1 MNALR
6 LTLAQLARRP
16 LQTILVIVL
25 LGLGVATLLALTVA
39 RAQFSEQLT
48 RDARGID
55 LVVGAKGSPLQLI
68 LSALY
73 HVDVPPGNVPLGAL
87 PGLRA
92 QRLVKQAI
100 PISLGDNYRGFR
112 IVGTEAALIEHY
124 GGMLRE
130 GVVWQGKLQAVI
142 GAQAARETRLGLGG
156 RFFGTHGLAS
166 DGFAHED
173 AEYRVVGVL
182 APTGT
187 VLDRLILTDLA
198 SVWFTHE
205 GETKDPEELKVL
217 QGEREVT
224 AILVQYA
231 SPLAAAVLPRQ
242 INADPKLAAAVPA
255 AELARLFAVAGVGV
269 EVIRVF
275 ALVLVGSSLL
285 VLFVALMNAL
295 EERRYDFAV
304 LRLLG
309 SSRAKVAGLL
319 LLETWTLAAG
329 ALVVGAVLAWGAL
342 AATATWLAQ
351 ARSFSLSPWSLAGD
365 AWWVPLLAVGV
376 ATAAAALPMWRVS
389 RMSLHQTLAEGK
401 E

>member
-16 LQTILVIVL
+16 LQTALVIVL
-25 LGLGVATLLALTVA
+25 LGLGVATLMALTVA

-48 RDARGID
+48 RDARNID

-68 LSALY
+68 LSTLY
-73 HVDVPPGNVPLGAL
+73 HADVPTGNVPLTAL
-87 PGLRA
+87 SAVRA

-100 PISLGDNYRGFR
+100 PISLGDNLRGFR
-112 IVGTEAALIEHY
+112 IVGTEPEFVGLY
-124 GGMLRE
+124 GSSLRE
-130 GVVWQGKLQAVI
+130 GRLWDGAMQAVV
-142 GAQAARETRLGLGG
+142 GADVARATRLALGD
-156 RFFGTHGLAS
+156 RFFGTHGLAA
-166 DGFAHED
+166 DGFVHED

-182 APTGT
+182 RPSGT

-205 GETKDPEELKVL
+205 GEPKDAEELKVL
-217 QGEREVT
+217 QAEREVT

-231 SPLAAAVLPRQ
+231 SPLAAALLPRQ
-242 INADPKLAAAVPA
+242 INADPKLLAAVPA
-255 AELARLFAVAGVGV
+255 AELARLFAVVGVGV
-269 EVIRVF
+269 EVMRIF

-309 SSRAKVAGLL
+309 SSRTRVASLL
-319 LLETWTLAAG
+319 LIETWTLGAAAIVLG
-329 ALVVGAVLAWGAL
+329 CVLAGIAL
-342 AATATWLAQ
+342 ATTSHWLAQ
-351 ARSFSLSPWSLAGD
+351 ARSFVLSPWSLATD
-365 AWWVPLLAVGV
+365 AWWVPLAALGV
-376 ATAAAALPMWRVS
+376 VTAAALLPMWRVS
-389 RMSLHQTLAEGK
+389 RMSLHDTLAEGR
-401 E
+401 